1 MKALLGATVNNVCL
15 LFFVIFQIQPYFELY
30 QCFINKTV
38 QNAYNIWC
46 KVLRG
51 GNLDGVKEI
60 QYYSS
65 DPSESLD
72 INILLGF
79 LLRA

>member
-1 MKALLGATVNNVCL
+1 MNKAV
-15 LFFVIFQIQPYFELY
+15 P
-30 QCFINKTV
+30 
-38 QNAYNIWC
+38 NAYNIWF

-65 DPSESLD
+65 GFSVKEISEPHDDPLLLPFSEVYSGQLFPRKNKWSYPY
-72 INILLGF
+72 IVIKHIIIVPV
-79 LLRA
+79 

>member
-1 MKALLGATVNNVCL
+1 MKALFGANLNK
-15 LFFVIFQIQPYFELY
+15 LFLIFYIIFQIQPILYFTNAL
-30 QCFINKTV
+30 KTRL

-65 DPSESLD
+65 DLSESLD

-79 LLRA
+79 LLRT